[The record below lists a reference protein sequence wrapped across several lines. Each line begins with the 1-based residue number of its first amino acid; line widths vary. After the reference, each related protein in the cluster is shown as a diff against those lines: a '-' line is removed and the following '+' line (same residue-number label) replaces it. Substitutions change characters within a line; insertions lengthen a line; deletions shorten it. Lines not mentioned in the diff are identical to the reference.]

1 MQSKMLIGS
10 LKFSTKQ
17 NRNAALSRRPGLGQM
32 YCPPEGVGN
41 VISDFIFVRISM
53 L

>member
-10 LKFSTKQ
+10 LKFSTKRE
-17 NRNAALSRRPGLGQM
+17 NKTEMLAYQM

-53 L
+53 F